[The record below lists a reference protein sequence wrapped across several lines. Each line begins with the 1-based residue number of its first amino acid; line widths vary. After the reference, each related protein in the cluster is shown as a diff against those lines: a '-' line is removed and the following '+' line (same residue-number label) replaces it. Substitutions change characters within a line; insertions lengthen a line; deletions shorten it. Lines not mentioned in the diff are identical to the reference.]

1 MKDKEGKS
9 ILSNVPS
16 WVLALLTLTGATI
29 VLFVVDGTMMPYFK
43 TGNMAYD
50 IFDLLIVVGCF
61 FIARQ
66 NPKSFWYIPIIC
78 NAPFIVSAVV
88 KPDIWNTLLWI
99 PIVSGFG
106 VSFLASIIG
115 ALVGKRDVSRNVV

>member
-1 MKDKEGKS
+1 METKRTKTFLYD
-9 ILSNVPS
+9 IPS
-16 WVLALLTLTGATI
+16 WALAILTLIAAMI
-29 VLFVVDGTMMPYFK
+29 VLFAVDRTMMPFNK
-43 TGNMAYD
+43 TVNIAYD
-50 IFDLLIVVGCF
+50 IFDLLIAVGCF

-78 NAPFIVSAVV
+78 NAPFIISAVV
-88 KPDIWNTLLWI
+88 KPEVWSNLLWI

-115 ALVGKRDVSRNVV
+115 ALVGKKLNK